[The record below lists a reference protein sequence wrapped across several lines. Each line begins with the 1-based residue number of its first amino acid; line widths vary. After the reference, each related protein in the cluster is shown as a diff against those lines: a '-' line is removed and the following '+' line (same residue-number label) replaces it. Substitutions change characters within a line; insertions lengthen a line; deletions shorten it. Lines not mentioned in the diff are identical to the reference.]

1 MAAPATSSR
10 GIPSRPK
17 IRIGSSKILTSA
29 PSNWVAI
36 PKRHLDA
43 LLTLLETAAQENQAD
58 RYVSAEQM
66 HQAVD
71 ALLEALTHR
80 PVNPDNSQAFTLYSL
95 KNMLEGSQDTRY
107 SCAQEL
113 YDRRGVS
120 MVPSKRM
127 HEPVAQIMDGLP
139 AADADGA
146 I

>member
-1 MAAPATSSR
+1 MF
-10 GIPSRPK
+10 
-17 IRIGSSKILTSA
+17 
-29 PSNWVAI
+29 
-36 PKRHLDA
+36 
-43 LLTLLETAAQENQAD
+43 
-58 RYVSAEQM
+58 SAEQM

-95 KNMLEGSQDTRY
+95 KNMQEGSQDTRY
-107 SCAQEL
+107 SWAQEL